1 MIRGSGTIVGDQT
14 QVEAGSDSIPFLSE
28 AELLGGVIRL
38 LVPGEIKSNTIGLFK
53 KIYNKQCYKK
63 NKRLTKLR

>member
-14 QVEAGSDSIPFLSE
+14 QVKAGSDSIPFLSE
-28 AELLGGVIRL
+28 AELLGGMIRL
-38 LVPGEIKSNTIGLFK
+38 LVPGEIKYNIIGFFL

-63 NKRLTKLR
+63 TKD